1 MISKTRKTRMDD
13 MDDIQIQELISLMI
27 CSPDEFKH
35 LQIFLH
41 RDRKI
46 DVLSEMEFLMV
57 SPSYF
62 GKVQITDLFVQDDLI
77 IVEFL
82 DCANQGMGYVHVNI
96 HEKRPNTLFIDW
108 NDIKRLVG
116 SDIWSAI
123 DTSELLEFDY

>member
-1 MISKTRKTRMDD
+1 MKTNDEAD
-13 MDDIQIQELISLMI
+13 NVQIQELISRMI

-57 SPSYF
+57 SPSCF
-62 GKVQITDLFVQDDLI
+62 GKVQITDLFVQDNFI

-82 DCANQGMGYVHVNI
+82 DCANLGMGYVHVDIN
-96 HEKRPNTLFIDW
+96 EKRPHTLFIDW

-123 DTSELLEFDY
+123 DTSGLLEFDY